1 MCCAGHS
8 SPGVANLRRFDEN
21 VVMSRFAPT
30 AKIVIAL
37 LISAQSSAQGSG
49 PMCVEPAVRGGAAA
63 AFSNDGGAASPD
75 EVVLFMRRDGGH
87 PAFFLDALRSEMSG
101 EPQGAPPK
109 SPSVRYS
116 LSDNVTAGVS
126 YSHAV
131 LFETASDEELRQS
144 RASSFSTARE
154 RDVLG
159 LGMDWGLSDK
169 SRVGIGYQ
177 LQSVRPDGSTSPTQS
192 TSILP
197 GSQALDHT
205 FTLGVSRSWGG
216 SSPE

>member
-1 MCCAGHS
+1 
-8 SPGVANLRRFDEN
+8 
-21 VVMSRFAPT
+21 MSRFVAT
-30 AKIVIAL
+30 GSILIAL
-37 LISAQSSAQGSG
+37 LIGAEAGAQTAES
-49 PMCVEPAVRGGAAA
+49 MCIEPATRVGAAA
-63 AFSNDGGAASPD
+63 AFSQGGATPPD
-75 EVVLFMRRDGGH
+75 EVVLFMRRDADRQ
-87 PAFFLDALRSEMSG
+87 AFLFDAVRAEEMG
-101 EPQGAPPK
+101 KQAGPPPK
-109 SPSVRYS
+109 SASVRYS

-126 YSHAV
+126 YSHAF

-159 LGMDWGLSDK
+159 LGMDWGLSEK

-177 LQSVRPDGSTSPTQS
+177 LQSIRPNGTTSETQS

-216 SSPE
+216 SGDE